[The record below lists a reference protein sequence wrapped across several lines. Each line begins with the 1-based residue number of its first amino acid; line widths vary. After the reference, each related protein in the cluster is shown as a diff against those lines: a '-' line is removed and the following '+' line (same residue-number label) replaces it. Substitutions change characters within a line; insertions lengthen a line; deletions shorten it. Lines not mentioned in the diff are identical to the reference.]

1 MKDETWGNYCKK
13 CRISFSHAIQEMK
26 LQIVVRKICRIPM
39 QGRSMEKSGEIKN
52 KQYNSLKIDDKSL
65 KGVARLNF

>member
-39 QGRSMEKSGEIKN
+39 QGRLIKKWKN
-52 KQYNSLKIDDKSL
+52 KKLTL
-65 KGVARLNF
+65 